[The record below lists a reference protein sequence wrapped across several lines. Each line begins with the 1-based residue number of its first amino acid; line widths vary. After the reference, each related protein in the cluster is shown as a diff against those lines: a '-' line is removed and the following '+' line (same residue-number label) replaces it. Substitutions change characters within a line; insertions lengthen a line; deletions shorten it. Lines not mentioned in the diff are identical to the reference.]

1 MIRFNIRVMLIMLS
15 PKEEAIK
22 LIEEMPEEVTWDEII
37 YKFYVK
43 KKLNSRLQEAKNGNV
58 VSHEEIKKR
67 LLS

>member
-22 LIEEMPEEVTWDEII
+22 LIEEMPKEVTWDEII

-58 VSHEEIKKR
+58 VSHEKIKKR